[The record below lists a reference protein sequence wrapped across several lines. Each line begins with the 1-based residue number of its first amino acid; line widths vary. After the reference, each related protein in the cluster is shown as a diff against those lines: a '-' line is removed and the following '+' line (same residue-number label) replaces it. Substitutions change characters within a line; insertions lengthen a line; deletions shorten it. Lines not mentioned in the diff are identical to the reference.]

1 MTTTRLSVEEQ
12 REAVL
17 EAALAEFAAHRY
29 EGSSTE
35 KIASRVGISA
45 I

>member
-1 MTTTRLSVEEQ
+1 MTSTRLTCAER

-17 EAALAEFAAHRY
+17 EAALAEFAAHGY

-35 KIASRVGISA
+35 EIAPRVGISQP
-45 I
+45 